1 MRIKVGRLVNTSK
14 PVNLMDLSPLNR
26 VIAAAVNAYQNTPM
40 YKRRY
45 AETEERKEEQRR
57 RIRETLSEALLTA
70 ITPEIDGN
78 KTLEAKSDV
87 CQAVLLKIPPR
98 FEPYIREVTET
109 HDFDAYSV
117 TIIPPSKT
125 VCKFCKPPTLLYV
138 ESREGINNA

>member
-1 MRIKVGRLVNTSK
+1 MRIKVGRIVNTDK

-40 YKRRY
+40 YKRHY
-45 AETEERKEEQRR
+45 AETEEKKEEQRR
-57 RIRETLSEALLTA
+57 KIRETLSEALLTA

-78 KTLEAKSDV
+78 RTLEAKNDI
-87 CQAVLLKIPPR
+87 CQAVLLKVPAR
-98 FEPYIREVTET
+98 FEPYLRDVTES

-117 TIIPPSKT
+117 VIVPPSKT

-138 ESREGINNA
+138 ESREGISDV